1 MELSEKVA
9 ESNDKLN
16 EEIGELK
23 EDNIKNV
30 SLYNELSSASFK
42 LSEKEIAKLKEEE
55 ENEEEKKSTGPDEEH
70 NIEEPDED
78 VEDAKEMLQTDEAI
92 MSRVSTLLKQ
102 SDKIAERS
110 RKRDKKVMSDL
121 EEGKRQI
128 CIPATAM

>member
-16 EEIGELK
+16 EEIGEIK

-30 SLYNELSSASFK
+30 SLYNELSPASFK

-55 ENEEEKKSTGPDEEH
+55 EDEEEKKSTGPDEQ

-78 VEDAKEMLQTDEAI
+78 VQDAKSMLQTDEAI
-92 MSRVSTLLKQ
+92 MSRVNTLLKQ

-110 RKRDKKVMSDL
+110 RKRDKKVMKEL